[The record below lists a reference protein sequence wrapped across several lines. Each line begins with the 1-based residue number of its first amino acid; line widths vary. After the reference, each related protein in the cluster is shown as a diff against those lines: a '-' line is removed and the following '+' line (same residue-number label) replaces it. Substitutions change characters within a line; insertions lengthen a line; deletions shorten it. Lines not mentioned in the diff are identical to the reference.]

1 MVKIEGQDVKM
12 KLGDLTIESVE
23 SWELLSGYYPT
34 ADFEMSFSGIFS
46 PSDKPLLDAF
56 KLGDEVFSQVRK
68 MNLIFEENLFMEG
81 IYSVDIKD
89 DLVPKLVNKE
99 KEVKVEFSYSFT
111 DPAKLSYRVSDL
123 GRVFGSTYNPAFRK
137 LFTKLW

>member
-23 SWELLSGYYPT
+23 SWELSVGWHPY
-34 ADFEMSFSGIFS
+34 EVNFSGIFS
-46 PSDKPLLDAF
+46 PSDEPSLDAF
-56 KLGDEVFSQVRK
+56 KFDDEVFSQVRK

-81 IYSVDIKD
+81 IYLVEVKD
-89 DLVPKLVNKE
+89 VLVPKLVNKE

-123 GRVFGSTYNPAFRK
+123 GRIFRSTYNSAFRK
-137 LFTKLW
+137 LFAKLW